1 VCPKDDLMNIVN
13 YSKNSL
19 MITVFLRLVLVPGL
33 LIMILLRHGISGRD
47 GDNREDMSN

>member
-19 MITVFLRLVLVPGL
+19 MIIVFLKLVLVPGL
-33 LIMILLRHGISGRD
+33 LMIPLRHGMSGRD
-47 GDNREDMSN
+47 GDNRVDMSN